1 MNSTSPRIAATLIP
15 GDGIGP
21 EITEAT
27 LEALDAL
34 VHRLPGEIAATEA
47 KLHDAGLYARDP
59 AGFDDKV
66 AAGCAASERFEATGD
81 LLTIPA
87 PGTFDDRRSRRRGGS
102 AGGDVQA
109 AVAVADLDRLGITDG
124 KRLVAQPH
132 RDRV

>member
-1 MNSTSPRIAATLIP
+1 MTSVKAQVTGVPRWTTRASARWAPSPATTGIP
-15 GDGIGP
+15 P
-21 EITEAT
+21 
-27 LEALDAL
+27 
-34 VHRLPGEIAATEA
+34 RC
-47 KLHDAGLYARDP
+47 ARDP